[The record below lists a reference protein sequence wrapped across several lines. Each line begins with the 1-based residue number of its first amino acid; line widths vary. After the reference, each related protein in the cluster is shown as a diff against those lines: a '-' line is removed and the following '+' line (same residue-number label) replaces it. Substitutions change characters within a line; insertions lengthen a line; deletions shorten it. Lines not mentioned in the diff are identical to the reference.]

1 MEMRLDGKVAII
13 TGAGSGFGEGIAKRF
28 AEEGAK
34 VVVNDIDDK
43 GGERVTAEIERAQ
56 GQGSSL
62 YARADVADNA
72 AMGAL
77 VKRALDRFGRIDI
90 MVNNAGITHK
100 NGPLLGVDEA
110 TFDRVFAV
118 NVKSIY
124 LAALHVVPVM
134 RRQGTGGAILNTAST
149 AGIRARGGLVWYCG
163 SKGAAVMLSKAM
175 AQELAPD
182 KIRVNALCPVAGD
195 TPLLPSFMGG
205 DTPELRAKFLSSIP
219 LGRFATPRDVAN
231 AALYLA
237 SDEGAFITGVA
248 LEVDG
253 GRCI

>member
-1 MEMRLDGKVAII
+1 MRLQGKVAIV

-34 VVVNDIDDK
+34 LVVNDINDK
-43 GGERVTAEIERAQ
+43 GGERVAADIEKAQ
-56 GQGSSL
+56 GQGSAL

-72 AMGAL
+72 AMASL
-77 VKRALDRFGRIDI
+77 VKRTLDRFGRIDI
-90 MVNNAGITHK
+90 MVNNAGTTHK

-149 AGIRARGGLVWYCG
+149 AGIRARAGLVWYCG
-163 SKGAAVMLSKAM
+163 SKGAAVLLSKAM

-205 DTPELRAKFLSSIP
+205 DTPELRAKFLASIP
-219 LGRFATPRDVAN
+219 LGRFATPRDVAD

>member
-1 MEMRLDGKVAII
+1 MRLEGKVAIV

-34 VVVNDIDDK
+34 LVVNDIDDR
-43 GGERVTAEIERAQ
+43 GGERVAAEIDTAH
-56 GQGSSL
+56 GQGSAV

-72 AMGAL
+72 AVEGL
-77 VKRALDRFGRIDI
+77 VKRALARFGRIDI
-90 MVNNAGITHK
+90 MVNNAGTTHK
-100 NGPLLGVDEA
+100 NGPMLGVEEA
-110 TFDRVFAV
+110 MFDRVFAV

-124 LAALHVVPVM
+124 LAARHVVPVM
-134 RRQGTGGAILNTAST
+134 RKQGGGCILNTAST
-149 AGIRARGGLVWYCG
+149 AGLRARAGLVWYCG

-205 DTPELRAKFLSSIP
+205 DTPELRAKFLASIP

>member
-1 MEMRLDGKVAII
+1 MRLAGKVAIV
-13 TGAGSGFGEGIAKRF
+13 TGGGSGFGEGIARRF

-34 VVVNDIDDK
+34 IVVNDIDDK
-43 GGERVTAEIERAQ
+43 GGERVAAAIDEAH
-56 GQGSSL
+56 GQGSAL
-62 YARADVADNA
+62 YVRADVSDDA

-77 VKRALDRFGRIDI
+77 VKRALERFDRIDI
-90 MVNNAGITHK
+90 MVNNAGTTHA
-100 NGPLLGVDEA
+100 NGPMLEVPEA
-110 TFDRVFAV
+110 IFDRVFAV

-124 LAALHVVPVM
+124 LAARHVVPVM
-134 RRQGTGGAILNTAST
+134 RRQGTGGAIINTAST
-149 AGIRARGGLVWYCG
+149 AGLRPRGGLVWYCG
-163 SKGAAVMLSKAM
+163 SKGAAITLSKAM
-175 AQELAPD
+175 AQELARD

-205 DTPELRAKFLSSIP
+205 DTPELRAKFLATIP

-237 SDEGAFITGVA
+237 SDEGEFITGVA

>member
-1 MEMRLDGKVAII
+1 MRLQGKVAII
-13 TGAGSGFGEGIAKRF
+13 TGGGSGFGEGIAKRF

-34 VVVNDIDDK
+34 LVVNDIDDR
-43 GGERVTAEIERAQ
+43 GGARVAAAIEKSH
-56 GQGSSL
+56 GQGSAI
-62 YARADVADNA
+62 YVRADVSDNA
-72 AMGAL
+72 AMGGL
-77 VKRALDRFGRIDI
+77 VKRALERFGRIDV
-90 MVNNAGITHK
+90 MVNNAGTTHT
-100 NGPLLGVDEA
+100 NGPMLDVSEEV
-110 TFDRVFAV
+110 FDRVFAV

-134 RRQGTGGAILNTAST
+134 RRQGSGGAIINTAST
-149 AGIRARGGLVWYCG
+149 AGIRARGGLTWYCG
-163 SKGAAVMLSKAM
+163 SKGAAIMVSKAM

-182 KIRVNALCPVAGD
+182 QIRVNALCPVAGD
-195 TPLLPSFMGG
+195 TPLLPRFMGG
-205 DTPELRAKFLSSIP
+205 DTPELRAKFLASIP

>member
-1 MEMRLDGKVAII
+1 MRLQGKVAIV
-13 TGAGSGFGEGIAKRF
+13 TGAGSGFGEGIATRF

-43 GGERVTAEIERAQ
+43 GGERVAAAIAKAQ
-56 GQGSSL
+56 GQGSAVYL
-62 YARADVADNA
+62 RADVADDA
-72 AMGAL
+72 AMAGL
-77 VKRALDRFGRIDI
+77 VKRTLDRFGRVDI
-90 MVNNAGITHK
+90 MVNNAGTTHK
-100 NGPLLGVDEA
+100 SGPMLGVDEA

-124 LAALHVVPVM
+124 LAARHVVPVM
-134 RRQGTGGAILNTAST
+134 RRQGQGGVILNTAST
-149 AGIRARGGLVWYCG
+149 AGIRARAGLVWYCG

-182 KIRVNALCPVAGD
+182 QIRVNALCPVAGD

-205 DTPELRAKFLSSIP
+205 DTPELRAKFLASIP

-237 SDEGAFITGVA
+237 SEEGAFITGVA
-248 LEVDG
+248 FEVDG

>member
-1 MEMRLDGKVAII
+1 VRLQGKVAIV

-34 VVVNDIDDK
+34 VVVNDIDDR
-43 GGERVTAEIERAQ
+43 GGERVAHEIERAH
-56 GQGSSL
+56 GQGSAA
-62 YARADVADNA
+62 YARADVSDNA
-72 AMGAL
+72 AMERL
-77 VKRALDRFGRIDI
+77 VARALERFGRIDI
-90 MVNNAGITHK
+90 MVNNAGTTHK
-100 NGPLLGVDEA
+100 NGPMLGVDEA
-110 TFDRVFAV
+110 TFDRVYAV

-124 LAALHVVPVM
+124 LAARHVVPVM
-134 RRQGTGGAILNTAST
+134 RRQGQGGVILNTAST
-149 AGIRARGGLVWYCG
+149 AGLRARGGLVWYCG

-205 DTPELRAKFLSSIP
+205 DTPELRAKFLASIP
-219 LGRFATPRDVAN
+219 LGRFATPLDVAN

-248 LEVDG
+248 FEIDG

>member
-1 MEMRLDGKVAII
+1 MRLEGKVAIV

-34 VVVNDIDDK
+34 LVVNDIDDR
-43 GGERVTAEIERAQ
+43 GGERVAGEIERSA
-56 GQGSSL
+56 GQGSAL
-62 YARADVADNA
+62 YVRADVASDG
-72 AMGAL
+72 AMAGL
-77 VKRALDRFGRIDI
+77 VKRTLERFGRIDI
-90 MVNNAGITHK
+90 LVNNAGITHK
-100 NGPLLGVDEA
+100 NGPMLGVDEA
-110 TFDRVFAV
+110 SFDRVFAV

-124 LAALHVVPVM
+124 LAARHVVPVL
-134 RRQGTGGAILNTAST
+134 RRQGGGAMINIAST
-149 AGIRARGGLVWYCG
+149 AGLRPRGGLVWYCG
-163 SKGAAVMLSKAM
+163 SKGAVITLSKAM
-175 AQELAPD
+175 AQELAPEQ
-182 KIRVNALCPVAGD
+182 IRVNALCPVAGD

-205 DTPELRAKFLSSIP
+205 DTPELRAKFLASIP
-219 LGRFATPRDVAN
+219 LGRFSTPRDVAN

>member
-1 MEMRLDGKVAII
+1 MRLQGKVAIV

-34 VVVNDIDDK
+34 LVINDIDDR
-43 GGERVTAEIERAQ
+43 GGERVAGEIERSA
-56 GQGSSL
+56 GQGGAI
-62 YARADVADNA
+62 YVRADVASDEQMA
-72 AMGAL
+72 GL
-77 VKRALDRFGRIDI
+77 VKRTLERFGRIDI
-90 MVNNAGITHK
+90 LVNNAGTTHK
-100 NGPLLGVDEA
+100 NGPMLGVDEA

-124 LAALHVVPVM
+124 LSARHVVPVM
-134 RRQGTGGAILNTAST
+134 RRQGGGGAILNTAST
-149 AGIRARGGLVWYCG
+149 AGIRARAGLVWYCG
-163 SKGAAVMLSKAM
+163 SKGAVVMLSKAM
-175 AQELAPD
+175 AQELAPEQ
-182 KIRVNALCPVAGD
+182 IRVNALCPVAGD

-205 DTPELRAKFLSSIP
+205 DTPELRAKFLASIP
-219 LGRFATPRDVAN
+219 LGRFAAPRDVAN

>member
-1 MEMRLDGKVAII
+1 MRLAGKVAIV

-34 VVVNDIDDK
+34 LIVNDIDDK
-43 GGERVTAEIERAQ
+43 GGHRVASEIEKAQ
-56 GQGSSL
+56 GQGSAQYL
-62 YARADVADNA
+62 RADVSDNA
-72 AMGAL
+72 AVGKL
-77 VKRALDRFGRIDI
+77 VAQCLERFGRLDI

-100 NGPLLGVDEA
+100 NGPMLDVPEA
-110 TFDRVFAV
+110 VFDRVFAV

-134 RRQGTGGAILNTAST
+134 RRQGTGGVILNTAST
-149 AGIRARGGLVWYCG
+149 AGIRARGGLTWYCG

-205 DTPELRAKFLSSIP
+205 DTPELRAKFLASIP

>member
-1 MEMRLDGKVAII
+1 MRLEGKVAIV

-34 VVVNDIDDK
+34 LVVNDIDDR
-43 GGERVTAEIERAQ
+43 GGERVAGEIERSA
-56 GQGSSL
+56 GQGSAL
-62 YARADVADNA
+62 YVRADVASDG
-72 AMGAL
+72 AMAGL
-77 VKRALDRFGRIDI
+77 VKRTLERFGRIDI
-90 MVNNAGITHK
+90 LVNNAGITHK
-100 NGPLLGVDEA
+100 NGPMLGVDEA

-124 LAALHVVPVM
+124 LAARHVVPVL
-134 RRQGTGGAILNTAST
+134 RRQGGGAMINIAST
-149 AGIRARGGLVWYCG
+149 AGLRPRGGLVWYCG
-163 SKGAAVMLSKAM
+163 SKGAVITLSKAM
-175 AQELAPD
+175 AQELAPEQ
-182 KIRVNALCPVAGD
+182 IRVNALCPVAGD

-205 DTPELRAKFLSSIP
+205 DTPELRAKFLASIP
-219 LGRFATPRDVAN
+219 LGRFSTPRDVAN

>member
-1 MEMRLDGKVAII
+1 MRLEGKVAVV

-28 AEEGAK
+28 AEEGARL
-34 VVVNDIDDK
+34 VVNDIDDR
-43 GGERVTAEIERAQ
+43 GGERVAAEIDQTQ
-56 GQGSSL
+56 GQGSAF
-62 YARADVADNA
+62 YARADVSDNA
-72 AMGAL
+72 AVAGL
-77 VKRALDRFGRIDI
+77 VERALARFGRIDI
-90 MVNNAGITHK
+90 MVNNAGTTHK
-100 NGPLLGVDEA
+100 NGPMLGVEEA
-110 TFDRVFAV
+110 VFDRVFAV

-134 RRQGTGGAILNTAST
+134 REQGGGCILNTAST
-149 AGIRARGGLVWYCG
+149 AGIRARAGLVWYCG
-163 SKGAAVMLSKAM
+163 SKGAAIMLSKAM

-205 DTPELRAKFLSSIP
+205 DTPELRAKFLASIP

>member
-1 MEMRLDGKVAII
+1 MRLEGKIAVV

-34 VVVNDIDDK
+34 LVVNDIDDR
-43 GGERVTAEIERAQ
+43 GGERVAAEIDRAQ
-56 GQGSSL
+56 GQGSAI
-62 YARADVADNA
+62 YARADVSDNA
-72 AMGAL
+72 AMESL
-77 VKRALDRFGRIDI
+77 VKRALTRFGRIDI
-90 MVNNAGITHK
+90 MVNNAGTTHK
-100 NGPLLGVDEA
+100 NGPMLGVEEA
-110 TFDRVFAV
+110 MFDRVFAV

-124 LAALHVVPVM
+124 LAAQHVVPVM
-134 RRQGTGGAILNTAST
+134 RKQGGGSILNTAST
-149 AGIRARGGLVWYCG
+149 AGLRARAGLVWYCG

-182 KIRVNALCPVAGD
+182 NIRVNALCPVAGD

-205 DTPELRAKFLSSIP
+205 DTPELRAKFLASIP

-248 LEVDG
+248 FEVDG

>member
-1 MEMRLDGKVAII
+1 MRLQGKVAIV

-34 VVVNDIDDK
+34 LVVNDINDK
-43 GGERVTAEIERAQ
+43 GGERVAADIEKAQ
-56 GQGSSL
+56 GQGSAL
-62 YARADVADNA
+62 YVRADVADNA
-72 AMGAL
+72 AMASM
-77 VKRALDRFGRIDI
+77 VKRTLDRFGRIDI
-90 MVNNAGITHK
+90 MVNNAGTTHK

-149 AGIRARGGLVWYCG
+149 AGIRARAGLVWYCG

-205 DTPELRAKFLSSIP
+205 DTPELRAKFLASIP
-219 LGRFATPRDVAN
+219 LGRFATPRDVAD

>member
-1 MEMRLDGKVAII
+1 MRLEGKVAIV

-34 VVVNDIDDK
+34 LVINDIDDR
-43 GGERVTAEIERAQ
+43 GGERVAGEIERSA
-56 GQGSSL
+56 GQGSAL
-62 YARADVADNA
+62 YVRADVASDG
-72 AMGAL
+72 AMAGH
-77 VKRALDRFGRIDI
+77 VKRTLERFSRIDI
-90 MVNNAGITHK
+90 LVNNAGITHK
-100 NGPLLGVDEA
+100 NGPMLGVDEA
-110 TFDRVFAV
+110 SFDRVFAV

-124 LAALHVVPVM
+124 LAARHVVPVL
-134 RRQGTGGAILNTAST
+134 RRQGGGAMINIAST
-149 AGIRARGGLVWYCG
+149 AGLRPRGGLVWYCG
-163 SKGAAVMLSKAM
+163 SKGAVITLSKAM
-175 AQELAPD
+175 AQELAPEQ
-182 KIRVNALCPVAGD
+182 IRVNALCPVAGD

-205 DTPELRAKFLSSIP
+205 DTPELRAKFLASIP
-219 LGRFATPRDVAN
+219 LGRFSTPRDVAN

>member
-1 MEMRLDGKVAII
+1 MRLTGKVAIV
-13 TGAGSGFGEGIAKRF
+13 TGAGSGFGEGIARRF

-34 VVVNDIDDK
+34 IIVNDIDDA
-43 GGERVTAEIERAQ
+43 GGSRVAAAIEAAQ
-56 GQGSSL
+56 GQGSAR
-62 YARADVADNA
+62 YVRADVADNA
-72 AMGAL
+72 AMAGLVEAAL
-77 VKRALDRFGRIDI
+77 ARFGRIDI

-100 NGPLLGVDEA
+100 NGPMLEVSEA
-110 TFDRVFAV
+110 VFDRVFAV

-124 LAALHVVPVM
+124 LAALHVVPVL
-134 RRQGTGGAILNTAST
+134 RRQGGGVILNTAST
-149 AGIRARGGLVWYCG
+149 AGLRPRGGLTWYCG
-163 SKGAAVMLSKAM
+163 SKGAAVTLSKAM

-205 DTPELRAKFLSSIP
+205 DTPELRAKFLASIP

-237 SDEGAFITGVA
+237 SDEGEFITGVA

>member
-1 MEMRLDGKVAII
+1 MRLAGKVAII
-13 TGAGSGFGEGIAKRF
+13 TGGGSGFGEGIARRF

-43 GGERVTAEIERAQ
+43 AGERVTAAVNKAH
-56 GQGSSL
+56 GQGSAL
-62 YARADVADNA
+62 YVRADVSDDD

-77 VKRALDRFGRIDI
+77 VTRALERFDRIDV
-90 MVNNAGITHK
+90 MVNNAGTTHV
-100 NGPLLGVDEA
+100 NGPMLEVSEA
-110 TFDRVFAV
+110 MFDRVFAV

-124 LAALHVVPVM
+124 LAARHVVPVM
-134 RRQGTGGAILNTAST
+134 RRQGTGGAIINTAST
-149 AGIRARGGLVWYCG
+149 AGLRPRGGLVWYCG
-163 SKGAAVMLSKAM
+163 SKGAAITLSKAM
-175 AQELAPD
+175 AQELARD

-205 DTPELRAKFLSSIP
+205 DTPELRSKFLATIP

-237 SDEGAFITGVA
+237 SDEGDFITGVA